1 MLIWRGHGYWVLLLP
16 FATLGA
22 VAYVDKTFPAVLVH
36 KQLWFAAALAG
47 AGLLC
52 TLWGL
57 LANSGGALQAIDR
70 LTGLI
75 VTIRIRHSLYGI
87 PMQYWGG
94 LYLLAA
100 GALCLPQA
108 R

>member
-1 MLIWRGHGYWVLLLP
+1 MFIWRGHGYWVLLVP

-22 VAYVDKTFPAVLVH
+22 FAYVDTNWPGLLVH
-36 KQLWFAAALAG
+36 KQLWIAAALAG
-47 AGLLC
+47 AGLIC

-57 LANSGGALQAIDR
+57 LANPGPALQAIDR

-75 VTIRIRHSLYGI
+75 VTVRVRHSLYGI
-87 PMQYWGG
+87 AMQYWGG

-100 GALCLPQA
+100 VAVCLWPS